1 MVDMKQMAAN
11 PVLASDQPHARR
23 AGDQPGVFS
32 GGNLAVS
39 VGGGAGSGTG
49 AAAKLSGEPCGTPA
63 GKSCGR
69 GMLLIISGPSG
80 VGKTTIT
87 RAVEASIPDA
97 VFSVSCTTRPKT
109 AADREGVDYH
119 FVDDAAFDQMIAAG
133 DFLEYAGVFGKRYGT
148 PRSWVEEKLSLGKLV
163 ILEIDVQGAMSVKKQ
178 MPEAF
183 ALFVLPPSE
192 DTLLQRL
199 RARAR
204 ESEEVIQR
212 RFARAREEIATSQ
225 NCGVYDVLLVNRV
238 LDDAVAIAVGVV
250 GMMRG
255 RVRQR

>member
-1 MVDMKQMAAN
+1 MVDMEQMAAN
-11 PVLASDQPHARR
+11 PVFASDQPHARR
-23 AGDQPGVFS
+23 AGDQPEAVV
-32 GGNLAVS
+32 GGRIGSSS
-39 VGGGAGSGTG
+39 VGGSAGKASDEPGS
-49 AAAKLSGEPCGTPA
+49 AAAGRST
-63 GKSCGR
+63 GR

-87 RAVEASIPDA
+87 RAVEAAIADA
-97 VFSVSCTTRPKT
+97 VVSVSCTTRPKT

-119 FVDDAAFDQMIAAG
+119 FIDDATFDQMIAAG

-183 ALFVLPPSE
+183 AVFVLPPSE

-204 ESEEVIQR
+204 ESEEVILR
-212 RFARAREEIATSQ
+212 RFAKAREEIATAQ
-225 NCGVYDVLLVNRV
+225 NCGVYDLLLVNR
-238 LDDAVAIAVGVV
+238 LLEDAVAIAVGVV
-250 GMMRG
+250 NLM
-255 RVRQR
+255 RVRKAGRAPVR